1 MKRSPL
7 DLAAVATAA
16 VPGLAAAQVGRLP
29 DDPEEFDA
37 ALVVDSKGGRWRV
50 RSPKHADASLRLE
63 TELRALGGLSPA
75 VRATLPFAVPSVAGT
90 VRQGELKTFV
100 YHHLDGHVLALD
112 ELLSDSTRLGEQLGR
127 ALASIHSMDRETV
140 ERAGLPSYDAEEFRR
155 ARLSELDQVAASGK
169 VPPRLLRRWEAA
181 MEDVSLWRF
190 NPATVHGD
198 LHEEQ
203 LFIHEGRLVAVTGW
217 SDLHVG
223 DPAEDL
229 AWLLAL
235 DDQRTIDA
243 IVESYSTWR
252 GDKADPHLMTRA
264 TLAAEFALA
273 RWLARALTRGDDA
286 RVAEAQEMLAE
297 LDANLSDLGDK
308 PIGLVEA
315 VHERPEQA
323 PTAEPA
329 LTEPSVTELPARD
342 DAAAV
347 ADSAAPVAGETEAGA
362 AANELPAEDGAGDAS
377 THVQAADGDAADGDE
392 TEAAAGSPAEDSVAK
407 ASLANT
413 TGSAAAVAGADAGAE
428 TTDPDGAASGAAA
441 PASDEDAA
449 VLAGDSEGGPSAL
462 PAAEGNEATAI
473 TEAAS
478 KPEQAAA
485 AAVSEVKEASKPES
499 SDEDDSD
506 AVITDADV
514 AEPATE
520 AISIVPAAAQKSE
533 APKPQAPKPHPP
545 RGK

>member
-1 MKRSPL
+1 M
-7 DLAAVATAA
+7 
-16 VPGLAAAQVGRLP
+16 
-29 DDPEEFDA
+29 
-37 ALVVDSKGGRWRV
+37 

-329 LTEPSVTELPARD
+329 LSEPSVTELPARD
-342 DAAAV
+342 DAASGAASV
-347 ADSAAPVAGETEAGA
+347 ADSAAPVAGQTEAGA

-377 THVQAADGDAADGDE
+377 THDQAADGDAADDDE
-392 TEAAAGSPAEDSVAK
+392 SEAAAGSPAENSEAK
-407 ASLANT
+407 ASLTDT
-413 TGSAAAVAGADAGAE
+413 TGSATAAAGA
-428 TTDPDGAASGAAA
+428 GAATTESDVADSGVAA
-441 PASDEDAA
+441 PASDTDAED
-449 VLAGDSEGGPSAL
+449 LAGDSEGGPSAL
-462 PAAEGNEATAI
+462 PATEGNGPTAS

-478 KPEQAAA
+478 KPEQPAAA
-485 AAVSEVKEASKPES
+485 AASDASDAKEASQPES

-520 AISIVPAAAQKSE
+520 AISIVPEAAQKSE

-545 RGK
+545 RSK

>member
-286 RVAEAQEMLAE
+286 RVGEAQEMLAE

-323 PTAEPA
+323 PAAEQA

-342 DAAAV
+342 DAATAED
-347 ADSAAPVAGETEAGA
+347 AAAPVAGEAEA
-362 AANELPAEDGAGDAS
+362 AATELPAEDRAGDAS
-377 THVQAADGDAADGDE
+377 THDEAADGDAADGDKTE
-392 TEAAAGSPAEDSVAK
+392 TAAGSPAERSDTK
-407 ASLANT
+407 AAQT
-413 TGSAAAVAGADAGAE
+413 KATGSSDADASTTDSDVAASG
-428 TTDPDGAASGAAA
+428 TTDPASNADAAD
-441 PASDEDAA
+441 PAS
-449 VLAGDSEGGPSAL
+449 DSEGGPSAIS
-462 PAAEGNEATAI
+462 AADGHEPTAN

-478 KPEQAAA
+478 KREQSAA
-485 AAVSEVKEASKPES
+485 AAVSEAKEASKPEAA
-499 SDEDDSD
+499 DDDDSD

>member
-1 MKRSPL
+1 M
-7 DLAAVATAA
+7 
-16 VPGLAAAQVGRLP
+16 
-29 DDPEEFDA
+29 
-37 ALVVDSKGGRWRV
+37 

-323 PTAEPA
+323 PTAEPT

-342 DAAAV
+342 DAASV
-347 ADSAAPVAGETEAGA
+347 ADSAAPVAGEAEA
-362 AANELPAEDGAGDAS
+362 AAEATAVPAEDGAGDAS
-377 THVQAADGDAADGDE
+377 TYNEAADGDAADGDE

-413 TGSAAAVAGADAGAE
+413 TGSAAAVAGADADAE

-449 VLAGDSEGGPSAL
+449 DHAGDSEGGPSAL
-462 PAAEGNEATAI
+462 SAAEGHEATAN

-478 KPEQAAA
+478 KPEQPAA

-499 SDEDDSD
+499 SDEEDSD